1 MKEFIKNKTVTY
13 NLMSFTGFKSLIVFS
28 LLLESPKSYSEINDF
43 FKNHEYI
50 KEPVSIDTLRV
61 YLTSLRMMGCEIVR
75 TSKAEGSKYK
85 LVSHPFELNVTEEQI
100 KSLVKV
106 YKTIARNIDL
116 KELIMLEKFL
126 RKISGIIKNPQL
138 SESLNKVSS
147 FNSLD
152 INLVE
157 KLIAHCERKDQIIIL
172 YNSPRSGNKQIE
184 IVTDKV
190 EFNNNKLYLYGTS
203 LEYEQYSY
211 FLISRIISIAAVKVS
226 KSNLPDLKEL
236 RVGYELRMN
245 PSELKLTDDEK
256 LVDIKDGI
264 LTVENFATNPF
275 IVKQRVL
282 SLGYACKVL
291 YPESFK
297 NDIIKTLKEM
307 REEYLNGKIK

>member
-203 LEYEQYSY
+203 LEYEQYGY
-211 FLISRIISIAAVKVS
+211 FQISRIISIAAVKAL
-226 KSNLPDLKEL
+226 KTKLPDLKKL
-236 RVGYELRMN
+236 CVGYELKIN

-256 LVDIKDGI
+256 LVDIKDGVLI
-264 LTVENFATNPF
+264 VENSATNPF
-275 IVKQRVL
+275 VIKQRVL
-282 SLGYACKVL
+282 SLGFVCKVL

-307 REEYLNGKIK
+307 REEYYDDQIK